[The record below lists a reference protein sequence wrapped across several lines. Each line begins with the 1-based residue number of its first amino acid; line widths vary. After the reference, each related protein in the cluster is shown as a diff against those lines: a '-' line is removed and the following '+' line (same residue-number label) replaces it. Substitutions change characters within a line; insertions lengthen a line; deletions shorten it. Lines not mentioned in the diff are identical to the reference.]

1 MASLSY
7 KNSRLVRSLD
17 SKTGA
22 RKGFGLDN
30 ATEVVSARYFAFVFC
45 CLSSHIFIIAQ
56 IRHLLDTECKL

>member
-17 SKTGA
+17 TKTGA

-30 ATEVVSARYFAFVFC
+30 ATEVVSARCSNFPILFGACAISGSTPVNAPLRVHC
-45 CLSSHIFIIAQ
+45 
-56 IRHLLDTECKL
+56 D